1 MKEESNFV
9 HRKLENGLEVAEE
22 ILPCAKSLSIAFFVR
37 CGSRDETPEVSG
49 ISHFLE
55 HMIFKGSSSR
65 SAQDVN
71 REFDSLGISFNAGT
85 SLESTIFY
93 AMLLPEYLEECLA
106 LYADILRP
114 IIREDDFVS
123 EKEVIL
129 EEIGMYENEPP
140 YCVDD
145 RLRQKFFNG
154 HPLGNPVLG
163 SSQSVKR
170 LKSSQLQSW
179 IQEKYA
185 PKNIT
190 LCACGNVDFEQLVIL
205 AEKYCGQ
212 WENPPEKEGLISP
225 VLKTAEFLP
234 KLGFESFSQRQAA
247 RQYFLSCGPFW
258 AKGYRERLA
267 CRLISSILGG
277 DVSSR
282 LYWEFVDSGRAGYAD
297 LVYSQFSD
305 AGYFS
310 TSLACEPEDASEN
323 WRRLEK
329 IYRGAEDGDISERE
343 LSLAQ
348 NRIATA
354 VVLDS
359 EKAWE
364 RIFSMGAEWTSVR
377 EYHSA
382 EEEVE
387 TLRSITLEEINRVL
401 EKKPLT
407 QALTFCFGPKKIRF

>member
-1 MKEESNFV
+1 MSSFV
-9 HRKLENGLEVAEE
+9 HRKLENGLEAVAE

-37 CGSRDETPEVSG
+37 CGSRDETSAVSG

-55 HMIFKGSSSR
+55 HMVFKGSASR

-71 REFDSLGISFNAGT
+71 REFDSLGITFNAGT
-85 SLESTIFY
+85 SLETTIFY
-93 AMLLPEYLEECLA
+93 ATLLPEYLEECLA

-114 IIREDDFVS
+114 AIREEDFIS

-145 RLRQKFFNG
+145 YLRQTFFNG

-163 SSQSVKR
+163 TSKSVKR
-170 LKSSQLQSW
+170 LKSGQLRDW
-179 IQEKYA
+179 IRKKYA
-185 PKNIT
+185 PENIA
-190 LCACGNVDFEQLVIL
+190 LCACGNVDFEQLASL
-205 AEKYCGQ
+205 AEKYCGS
-212 WENPPEKEGLISP
+212 WENPSKTDFQVSKSFENLEFSP
-225 VLKTAEFLP
+225 KR
-234 KLGFESFSQRQAA
+234 GFKSFSRRQAA
-247 RQYFLSCGPFW
+247 RQYFLSYGNFW
-258 AKGYRERLA
+258 AKDYRERLA
-267 CRLISSILGG
+267 CRIISSILGCDAG
-277 DVSSR
+277 SR

-297 LVYSQFSD
+297 LLYSQFSD

-310 TSLACEPEDASEN
+310 SSLACEPSEAAEN

-329 IYRGAEDGDISERE
+329 IYRGAEEGDISERE
-343 LSLAQ
+343 LSLAK
-348 NRIATA
+348 NRLATA
-354 VVLDS
+354 VVLDG

-364 RIFSMGAEWTSVR
+364 RIFSMGAEWTTAR
-377 EYHSA
+377 EFHSA

-387 TLRSITLEEINRVL
+387 TLRSITLEELGNVL

-407 QALTFCFGPKKIRF
+407 QQALTFCFGPKKIKF